1 MRYMLAYLPKEN
13 GMCVYNEVFYKNI
26 LNRIIF
32 SEGFPGI
39 SDAKESA
46 HSAGDLGSTSELGR
60 SPGYSNGNPL

>member
-46 HSAGDLGSTSELGR
+46 HSAGDLGS
-60 SPGYSNGNPL
+60 P